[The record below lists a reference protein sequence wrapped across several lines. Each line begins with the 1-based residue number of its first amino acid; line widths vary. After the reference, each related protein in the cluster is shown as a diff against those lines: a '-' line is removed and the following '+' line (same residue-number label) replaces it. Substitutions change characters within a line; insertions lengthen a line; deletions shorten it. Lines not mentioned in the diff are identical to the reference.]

1 MWIAPGGHSGMH
13 KPQESQ
19 ISASTMAICMEG
31 AAGMRAEL
39 LAAARL
45 CQGNALLLY
54 ATPTSLP
61 CDRDYP
67 SPSPRA
73 FHTERSRRPLMRWPR
88 FSAGSLF
95 PANAIA
101 VDLGTANTLIYVK
114 GEGIVLNEPSVVAID
129 RSTNRIKG
137 VGLEAKRM
145 LGRTPDN
152 VLAVRPMKDGVIAD
166 FDVTEKMLRYFL
178 MSIIDN
184 KIFKVKPR
192 VIVCVPSGITEV
204 EKRAVRDSALGA
216 GAKEVFMVA
225 EPMAAAIGVGLP
237 VETPTGNLVIDIG
250 GGTTEIAVIALSGI
264 VSDTSIR
271 TGGDELDTAIVQFM
285 RKNYNLLIGEPTAEQ
300 IKIQIG
306 SAAPVGEER
315 EMEVKGRDLVSG
327 IPKTVRV
334 HSTEIRE
341 AIQEPIQQIVDAVRR
356 ALEITPPE
364 LASDI
369 VDRGIVMTGGG
380 ALIRGLDLLLSQ
392 ETSLPIHVDEDP
404 LTCVVRGTGK
414 ILDDEEKYWSVLS
427 T

>member
-1 MWIAPGGHSGMH
+1 MFW
-13 KPQESQ
+13 
-19 ISASTMAICMEG
+19 
-31 AAGMRAEL
+31 
-39 LAAARL
+39 
-45 CQGNALLLY
+45 
-54 ATPTSLP
+54 
-61 CDRDYP
+61 
-67 SPSPRA
+67 
-73 FHTERSRRPLMRWPR
+73 PLTKAKS
-88 FSAGSLF
+88 FF
-95 PANAIA
+95 PASAIA

-114 GEGIVLNEPSVVAID
+114 GEGIVLNEPSVVALD
-129 RSTNRIKG
+129 RETRKIRG
-137 VGLEAKRM
+137 IGLEAKRM
-145 LGRTPDN
+145 LGRTPEGIM
-152 VLAVRPMKDGVIAD
+152 AVRPMKDGVIAD

-178 MSIIDN
+178 SLVID
-184 KIFKVKPR
+184 KHVFRVKPR

-204 EKRAVRDSALGA
+204 EKRAVRDSAVGA
-216 GAKEVFMVA
+216 GAKEVFMIS

-237 VETPTGNLVIDIG
+237 VESPTGNMVIDIG

-271 TGGDELDTAIVQFM
+271 TGGDELDASIVQFM
-285 RKNYNLLIGEPTAEQ
+285 RRNYNLLIGEPTAEQ

-306 SAAPVGEER
+306 SAFPVGEER

-341 AIQEPIQQIVDAVRR
+341 AVQEPIQQIVEAVRR

-380 ALIRGLDLLLSQ
+380 ALIRGLDALLNQ
-392 ETSLPIHVDEDP
+392 ETGLPIHVDEDP

-414 ILDDEEKYWSVLS
+414 VLDDEEKYWSVLA